1 MAWTALGHAPETH
14 SPYWRVARAGM
25 RLLILR
31 FAA

>member
-1 MAWTALGHAPETH
+1 MAWTPLFHTPETH

-25 RLLILR
+25 RLLILG